1 MSKKQLLTKY
11 WLKYKLKKVFSVLL
25 ILIAIIDIGW
35 MINEF
40 VKPEIY
46 NVEYKVT
53 DVIYS
58 LNIEA
63 KFQDE
68 NFDRIHFLE
77 RTFDPDQ
84 VGTELIYQ
92 TSQTSFFT
100 RVKTSWYTSLSAI
113 ITEFRMTLTNAKMNN
128 IPNYT
133 LENSTL
139 SIDDNSFTIEC
150 YFVFS

>member
-35 MINEF
+35 MINEMM
-40 VKPEIY
+40 KPEIY

-53 DVIYS
+53 DVLYY

-68 NFDRIHFLE
+68 NYDQMRFLE

-92 TSQTSFFT
+92 KSENCFFT
-100 RVKTSWYTSLSAI
+100 RIKTSWYISLSAI
-113 ITEFRMTLTNAKMNN
+113 VTEFRMTLTDAKIHSNL
-128 IPNYT
+128 NYH
-133 LENSTL
+133 LKNHTL
-139 SIDDNSFTIEC
+139 SIDNNSFTIEC